1 MERQKINDKDSRMTG
16 NIISIGY
23 DSKEEILEIEYKLG
37 YLYQYHKVPKEV
49 YERLMSERNKIE
61 FVQQRIAKV
70 YRNQRLK

>member
-1 MERQKINDKDSRMTG
+1 MERQPVEDKDSRMIG
-16 NIISIGY
+16 NLVSIGY
-23 DSKEEILEIEYKLG
+23 DPEQEIMEIEYNLG

-61 FVQQRIAKV
+61 FVQQRIAKI